1 MWKWLTGEPIMRGG
15 INKDAKSGIKLRK
28 PGGSGGKDDLR
39 DEINDLRES
48 LYERNE
54 ELFNMSKEM
63 QRIGAEREEYAEE
76 IEKLKAELGQKEGEL
91 AKTKGKLNE
100 IVNGLDA
107 NKVKLGWIVEF
118 EDGVIEHLQKEAN
131 Q

>member
-1 MWKWLTGEPIMRGG
+1 MWERLKELFAPAPWFVTSCPICR
-15 INKDAKSGIKLRK
+15 
-28 PGGSGGKDDLR
+28 
-39 DEINDLRES
+39 INDGHIKDLQES

-100 IVNGLDA
+100 IVNGLVA
-107 NKVKLGWIVEF
+107 NKFKLGWIVEF

>member
-1 MWKWLTGEPIMRGG
+1 MWKWLKEFFADFVAVEPG
-15 INKDAKSGIKLRK
+15 ISAKDEHIALLHMQLRREEEFSAERMK
-28 PGGSGGKDDLR
+28 R
-39 DEINDLRES
+39 IDELDYIIAS
-48 LYERNE
+48 
-54 ELFNMSKEM
+54 FPKEM
-63 QRIGAEREEYAEE
+63 ERYAEE

-107 NKVKLGWIVEF
+107 NKFKLGWIVEF

>member
-1 MWKWLTGEPIMRGG
+1 MWNGSFFKWIMPNG
-15 INKDAKSGIKLRK
+15 KAHHHMPSELVIKLCR
-28 PGGSGGKDDLR
+28 
-39 DEINDLRES
+39 EINDLRES
-48 LYERNE
+48 LYDRNE
-54 ELFNMSKEM
+54 ELSSMSKEM